1 MKIWEKIL
9 LVLIVGSIWGIVE
22 VFGGDLLPAWV
33 EGRTSVFLFA
43 FAFFI
48 LITARPIL
56 RVPGLLLIIGVVA
69 AFYKTLSVNFYPC
82 MVAGIMTNAAAVELL
97 YLFLR
102 KEERLSNLK
111 WRMIAA
117 PATAYVAFIMFALS
131 AVLVIREPHWVERG
145 LTGILN
151 FTFVTG
157 SLAAVLSLILV
168 HPAYAIGMRL
178 ETRFAERSRSL
189 FLRWSYGLGIL
200 LVVVLWV
207 SRLIP

>member
-22 VFGGDLLPAWV
+22 VFAGDLLPAWGV
-33 EGRTSVFLFA
+33 GRTSVFLFA

-48 LITARPIL
+48 LMVARPIL

-102 KEERLSNLK
+102 KERLGNWK

-117 PATAYVAFIMFALS
+117 PATAYVAFSMFALF
-131 AVLVIREPHWVERG
+131 AVLVIREPRWMERG

-151 FTFVTG
+151 YTFVTG

-168 HPAYAIGMRL
+168 FPAYAIGMRL

>member
-1 MKIWEKIL
+1 MKILEKIL
-9 LVLIVGSIWGIVE
+9 LVLFVGSIWGIVE
-22 VFGGDLLPAWV
+22 VFAGDLLPAWV
-33 EGRTSVFLFA
+33 VGRTSVFLFA

-48 LITARPIL
+48 LMVARPIL

-102 KEERLSNLK
+102 KERLGNWK
-111 WRMIAA
+111 WRTIAA
-117 PATAYVAFIMFALS
+117 PATAYVAFSMFALF
-131 AVLVIREPHWVERG
+131 AVLILREPRWVERG
-145 LTGILN
+145 LTGILSY
-151 FTFVTG
+151 TFVTG
-157 SLAAVLSLILV
+157 SFAAVLSLILV